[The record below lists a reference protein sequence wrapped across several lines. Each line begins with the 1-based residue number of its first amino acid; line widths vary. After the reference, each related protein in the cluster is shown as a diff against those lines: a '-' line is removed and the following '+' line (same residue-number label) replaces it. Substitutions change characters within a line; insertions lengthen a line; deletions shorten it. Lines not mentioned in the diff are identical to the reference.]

1 MPEPHPQPAGGLSL
15 LEQIYLA
22 HHRRLFYTALKLMGN
37 QDDAEDA
44 LQETFLKI
52 SQNLDKIDD
61 PTGNKTYAYSV
72 TILKNTCVDAL
83 RQKARRRTEDLDGP
97 EAAALSCGAELS
109 VEERTELRLELEAAA
124 ASIRLLPDEYRLPL
138 LLRYGLDLSEK
149 ETARRLGLTPRQVA
163 LRVFRAKKKL
173 CRMARQTDKE
183 V

>member
-22 HHRRLFYTALKLMGN
+22 HHRRLFYTALKLLGN

-61 PTGNKTYAYSV
+61 PASNKTYAYSV
-72 TILKNTCVDAL
+72 TILKNTCVDVL
-83 RQKARRRTEDLDGP
+83 RQKARQRTEDLDGP
-97 EAAALSCGAELS
+97 EAAALSCDTGRS
-109 VEERTELRLELEAAA
+109 VEEAAELRLDVEAAA
-124 ASIRLLPDEYRLPL
+124 GLIRRLPEGYRLPL

-149 ETARRLGLTPRQVA
+149 ETASRLGLTPRQVA

-173 CRMARQTDKE
+173 CRMARQADKE